1 MGRLDEQAS
10 FLGLSARLLRTA
22 DTFGR
27 MNDATESE
35 RPMYDETVFNH
46 VGQCTTDLDLA
57 TRFYC
62 ELLGFEAERDLTV
75 PDEAVGPLLG
85 IDPPV
90 GLRAVY
96 LRRGGFTLEL
106 MHFDRPGNPDRAD
119 RRFNEPGLTHLSLS
133 VVDLANVVSR
143 VGAFGGEVV
152 VDLGMVAMVRDP
164 DGQLLE
170 LLPMGYR
177 KRLDARD

>member
-1 MGRLDEQAS
+1 
-10 FLGLSARLLRTA
+10 
-22 DTFGR
+22 
-27 MNDATESE
+27 MNDANESD
-35 RPMYDETVFNH
+35 RSTYDETVFNH

-85 IDPPV
+85 IEPPI

-133 VVDLANVVSR
+133 VVDLPDVVSR
-143 VGAFGGEVV
+143 VADFGGEVV

-170 LLPMGYR
+170 LLPMAYR
-177 KRLDARD
+177 KRLDARP